1 MLNKLLK
8 HLTNAPVA
16 IALAFL
22 LVGAPAAPVAQMSPD
37 TSVGVAHA
45 SVECGQRA
53 CLPWDLA
60 VGIVLVL
67 TAVGTTIAIIWLVDE
82 IWSMTNPEQEGMFDA
97 MHAYIWA
104 EESDDQEAREK
115 AREELEREA
124 EEFKRDWC
132 NRATPG
138 QRVQAGC

>member
-1 MLNKLLK
+1 MNKLLK

-45 SVECGQRA
+45 SVECGHRP
-53 CLPWDLA
+53 CRPWDLA

-67 TAVGTTIAIIWLVDE
+67 SVVSATVAVIWLVDV

-97 MHAYIWA
+97 MHAYIWT

-132 NRATPG
+132 NRATRG